1 MTITSGTFIV
11 MLCSLLTGLIV
22 EAFKNM
28 TKVKKPNIL
37 AAIVSVVVGAFVS
50 VSYIWLSHLAFDGAA
65 LMFIVSIVVLSWLCS
80 MLGFDKVM
88 QTLSQLKR

>member
-50 VSYIWLSHLAFDGAA
+50 ISYIWLSHLAFDGTA